1 MERLVSA
8 CSLLLAAMSCALVI
22 PVGAQG
28 ISGTAGQDWMTEP
41 HFVIG
46 GEPGSE
52 SALPFLRSV
61 SVAANG
67 NRIVVSQSR
76 RITVWDPARLSAPV
90 LEFGRRHDAPP
101 FGNPRGSQTDSA
113 GLWIKYDS
121 EWGRFSPDG
130 HLTVASSH
138 APDEWDGLTMILAD
152 GSFLAREPLPPP
164 NRVFSWGTEHPGWR
178 VAVAHIRPVG
188 EGWEADTLAIYNS
201 KGRAFGVAWGGDQ
214 VFSDQPFADYDLIY
228 FDASVGTVGI
238 VYRNAGNGEVGVLEV
253 APEGDT
259 VFSAQVRVPAMP
271 LDQDR
276 AEEAI
281 QAKVRQVS
289 RMVGQRDDM
298 LSASAVRRMV
308 EDALYVPTHLPPV
321 TSVVPTASGQLWLRT
336 IEKTDTLAVWY
347 VLDRAEASAPPR
359 RVLLPNWF
367 VLRAATRTHIWGLRR
382 DGRFSGQVQGRR
394 LTPR

>member
-1 MERLVSA
+1 MEWFVSG
-8 CSLLLAAMSCALVI
+8 CSLLLTAMSCAFVV
-22 PVGAQG
+22 PVRALGN
-28 ISGTAGQDWMTEP
+28 SGTAGQDWVTES
-41 HFVIG
+41 HIVIG
-46 GEPGSE
+46 GEPGSD
-52 SALPFLRSV
+52 SALLSLRSV
-61 SVAANG
+61 SVVGNG

-90 LEFGRRHDAPP
+90 LEFGRRYDAPP

-113 GLWIKYDS
+113 GLWIRYDS
-121 EWGRFSPDG
+121 EWGRFSHDG
-130 HLTVASSH
+130 RLSVASSH

-152 GSFLAREPLPPP
+152 RSFLAREPLPPP
-164 NRVFSWGTEHPGWR
+164 SRVFSWGTEHPGWR
-178 VAVAHIRPVG
+178 VAIAHIRPVG

-201 KGRAFGVAWGGDQ
+201 GGRVFGVAWGGDQ
-214 VFSDQPFADYDLIY
+214 QFSGQPFADYDLIY
-228 FDASVGTVGI
+228 FDASAGTVGI
-238 VYRNAGNGEVGVLEV
+238 VYRRAGNGEVTVLEI
-253 APEGDT
+253 APGGDT
-259 VFSAQVRVPAMP
+259 VFSAQVRVPPVP

-289 RMVGQRDDM
+289 RMLGQRGDTV
-298 LSASAVRRMV
+298 SAPAVRRMV

-336 IEKTDTLAVWY
+336 IERADTLAVWY
-347 VLDRAEASAPPR
+347 VLDRTKISAPPR